1 MRRKSSPTFGKQQKA
16 GAPQPHHTPAGF
28 PVADYFA
35 VALTAAAVF
44 ANSLNGD
51 FVYDDHQAIV
61 TNPDVVSP
69 SFSLTNDFW
78 GGPISSKGSHKSW
91 RPLTTL
97 SFRANYLLHGLKPFG
112 FHFVNVIL
120 HVVCSMLV
128 LRLVQRT
135 VKGRGARLFAALLF
149 AVHPVHCEAVA
160 GIVGR
165 ADLLATLCVLTGLAV
180 DRSLPYTAALTVV
193 GLACKETAIVL
204 PVLIGVRKVIDRR
217 KLSSIAPLAVLTL
230 LLCYARLSIQGFEQP
245 TFSLADNPAAHHPSF
260 VVRSLTFWTLPML
273 HSWLLVW
280 MTSRH
285 WSEVSLP
292 IVVHILKLISNNLQ
306 ELSFDWS
313 MDAVPLV
320 LTPLDYRFI
329 LSLIAYGI
337 LATVTLRALRNLTA
351 GDRQD
356 TSPDGLLF
364 SLSILVLP
372 HALLSSNLLTYVG
385 FVIAERVLYLPSVG
399 FCLVAGMGVEWILK
413 RYPKSTSSVLVLLA
427 VLLSLLAARTV
438 ARNEEWSDDV
448 RLFDSAVDINPAK
461 AFANLGHVLARRGRS
476 DEAEEA
482 YLKALSRRPNMAET
496 HYNLGVLFFERG
508 NLSAAVGYYRQA
520 IRLRPSFAVAHLN
533 IGIALQSLGRKAE
546 AAAAF
551 KVCSRVDATSSKA
564 AVTQMSALS
573 SCSFNLG
580 SLLAAN
586 GDHRAAVNAFKLA
599 LSTAP
604 PSYSSLPSIW
614 TMLGESYA
622 ELGLDRQA
630 ESCYADALASDPHH
644 SPALITAA
652 QLRLRQNRSSD
663 ALSLLQ
669 RAATTAPNSSAVHLH
684 LGLALQKAVLS
695 TLAAQLHLN
704 KNYAEAE
711 TLYDEA
717 IRLDPSDAVS
727 RENRE
732 KLRRILAKLMSW
744 LVGVVSTGSLVF
756 VALSMVYIASMVNDV
771 QSLQEEVTVNMD
783 EFKVMAED
791 TWSRLVKMHVNPT
804 GSSDAPPTFATL
816 LGRNKRQANSQCN
829 CGPSSRGCPAGPPGP
844 PGQPGERG
852 RDGNPGQSG
861 RPGANGIA
869 LAVTFDT
876 PGGCVKCPP
885 GPPGPDGEPGFPGP
899 AGQPGQPGLA
909 GPAGN
914 PGRDGQPGAPGNNG
928 EKGRD
933 GQPGRPGSDGQPG
946 VQYTPGE
953 AGRDGAPGRPG
964 PQGPAGQPGQDGA
977 PGQDGQPGENGR
989 DGQPGQDGQSGQPGE
1004 QGSDGLPGADAAYC
1018 PCPSRTSSYSE
1029 PVHAAPVETAYPAP
1043 APGYRA

>member
-1 MRRKSSPTFGKQQKA
+1 HTHTRSFLRNSAPAHVSMRRKSSPTFGKQQKA

-280 MTSRH
+280 PR
-285 WSEVSLP
+285 V
-292 IVVHILKLISNNLQ
+292 
-306 ELSFDWS
+306 LSFDWS

-684 LGLALQKAVLS
+684 LGLALQKAGAMERARSELELAIAHDARNIDAHFALATLEREQGRNESAEQILRKLMSFSRTSGVLS

-732 KLRRILAKLMSW
+732 KLRRILAKRRS
-744 LVGVVSTGSLVF
+744 
-756 VALSMVYIASMVNDV
+756 
-771 QSLQEEVTVNMD
+771 
-783 EFKVMAED
+783 
-791 TWSRLVKMHVNPT
+791 
-804 GSSDAPPTFATL
+804 
-816 LGRNKRQANSQCN
+816 
-829 CGPSSRGCPAGPPGP
+829 
-844 PGQPGERG
+844 
-852 RDGNPGQSG
+852 
-861 RPGANGIA
+861 
-869 LAVTFDT
+869 
-876 PGGCVKCPP
+876 
-885 GPPGPDGEPGFPGP
+885 
-899 AGQPGQPGLA
+899 
-909 GPAGN
+909 
-914 PGRDGQPGAPGNNG
+914 
-928 EKGRD
+928 
-933 GQPGRPGSDGQPG
+933 
-946 VQYTPGE
+946 
-953 AGRDGAPGRPG
+953 
-964 PQGPAGQPGQDGA
+964 
-977 PGQDGQPGENGR
+977 
-989 DGQPGQDGQSGQPGE
+989 
-1004 QGSDGLPGADAAYC
+1004 
-1018 PCPSRTSSYSE
+1018 
-1029 PVHAAPVETAYPAP
+1029 
-1043 APGYRA
+1043 